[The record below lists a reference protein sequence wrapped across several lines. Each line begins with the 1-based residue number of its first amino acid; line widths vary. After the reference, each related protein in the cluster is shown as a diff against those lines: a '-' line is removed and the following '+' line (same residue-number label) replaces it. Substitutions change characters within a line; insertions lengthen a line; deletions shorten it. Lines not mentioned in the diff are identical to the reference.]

1 MGQQPAGDA
10 AVRAVAAV
18 ADPPPALEC
27 WERDLLAKL
36 RLLRQSQKRCILVVD
51 GARVFVYR
59 AEPAGTI
66 ALP

>member
-10 AVRAVAAV
+10 AQRAVAV
-18 ADPPPALEC
+18 ADPPPALTD
-27 WERDLLAKL
+27 WERDLLARL
-36 RLLRQSQKRCILVVD
+36 RVLRQSQKRCILVID